1 MTTEVTLQT
10 AASRPFPSRQEQ
22 ALTEDLNQRHQFVPQ
37 YSYCLITS
45 HLHPAS
51 SSRTVAHGHSYC
63 VASFPAGRSSLGTRI
78 ATVFCQS
85 NCVFG
90 QTDPQSDKFTQSFEM
105 ASNKI
110 NRM

>member
-22 ALTEDLNQRHQFVPQ
+22 ALTEDLNQRHQFVP
-37 YSYCLITS
+37 SIYCLITS
-45 HLHPAS
+45 HLHPPL
-51 SSRTVAHGHSYC
+51 SSRTVAHRHSYC

-90 QTDPQSDKFTQSFEM
+90 QTDPQSDTFTQSFEM
-105 ASNKI
+105 ASNQI